1 MQNRPLRPF
10 EQGAHLHVL
19 DWAHDTARYRLQ
31 AAGAVQVKAAAKAV
45 VNADPSGLGSLEL
58 PSLEAAVTAE
68 LRKLYALGHATV
80 RSELDH
86 QLHGQTLP
94 VGLSAAP
101 EPPNLRKAK
110 TRKGRF
116 PHCAT
121 CLMFDSGTC
130 WGHGNWPVKPNQ
142 LCDSYKRDPKVKTL
156 ALTDAR
162 RDPGAIRRRARLI
175 AQAVAHAIWDAI
187 QRARLQGITDLQAL
201 RTVGTD
207 AGQNALKQ
215 AASHHAGGAI
225 NAGRAAAAL
234 TVLPGG
240 GQGGQPGPRVLG
252 ARYTSVLDKNTCGPC
267 ADADTGDLY
276 LRDDSGLYVL
286 GGKILTPAPNPACMG
301 GDRCRCIWVYQLE
314 TEARRVPIAA

>member
-45 VNADPSGLGSLEL
+45 VAADPRSMDHGSLEL

-86 QLHGQTLP
+86 QLHGSSLP

-142 LCDSYKRDPKVKTL
+142 VCDAYARDPKVKTL

-207 AGQNALKQ
+207 AGQSALRQ
-215 AASHHAGGAI
+215 SASHHAGGAI
-225 NAGRAAAAL
+225 NAGRAAGAL
-234 TVLPGG
+234 TVIPGG
-240 GQGGQPGPRVLG
+240 GQGGQPGPRVIG

-267 ADADTGDLY
+267 ADADTGQLIP
-276 LRDDSGLYVL
+276 LDSPAL
-286 GGKILTPAPNPACMG
+286 ITPPNPACMG
-301 GDRCRCIWVYQLE
+301 GDRCRCILVYQLE

>member
-45 VNADPSGLGSLEL
+45 AAATMQNPHSSDGSLEL
-58 PSLEAAVTAE
+58 PSLEAAIADE

-86 QLHGQTLP
+86 QLNGQTLP
-94 VGLSAAP
+94 IGLSALP
-101 EPPNLRKAK
+101 ELRKRGKGKKAK
-110 TRKGRF
+110 T
-116 PHCAT
+116 
-121 CLMFDSGTC
+121 
-130 WGHGNWPVKPNQ
+130 
-142 LCDSYKRDPKVKTL
+142 L
-156 ALTDAR
+156 AQSDEDRQDL
-162 RDPGAIRRRARLI
+162 GSLRRRARLI

-187 QRARLQGITDLQAL
+187 QRARLQGITDLRAL

-207 AGQNALKQ
+207 AGNSALKQ

-234 TVLPGG
+234 TVIPGG
-240 GQGGQPGPRVLG
+240 GQGGKPGAEVIG
-252 ARYTSVLDKNTCGPC
+252 ARYTSVLDKNTCGVC
-267 ADADTGDLY
+267 ADADTGKLY
-276 LRDDSGLYVL
+276 ERNESGVYMLE
-286 GGKILTPAPNPACMG
+286 GETLTPAPNPGCLG
-301 GDRCRCIWVYQLE
+301 GDRCRCIWVYQLS
-314 TEARRVPIAA
+314 TEVRRVPIAA